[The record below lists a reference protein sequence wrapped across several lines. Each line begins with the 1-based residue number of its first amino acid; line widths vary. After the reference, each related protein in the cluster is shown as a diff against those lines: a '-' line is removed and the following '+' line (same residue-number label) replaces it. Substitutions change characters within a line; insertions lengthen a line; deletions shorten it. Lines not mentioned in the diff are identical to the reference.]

1 MIPPYLILLIS
12 FTACLVLTP
21 VVRHVARRRDWV
33 AYPVKDRWHETPTA
47 LMGGIAI
54 YLAMAVPLFFMAD
67 VKGVWA
73 PFIGGAPI
81 GSVPPI
87 DAAIGVG
94 ATLMFIL
101 GWVDDLWRI
110 KPHAKLIGQ
119 ILAASLMAFLGFR
132 LHWFASLTL
141 DTLVTLFWIVGITN
155 AVNLIDNMDGLCA
168 GIGSIAA
175 LYFGVLFSASGTGA
189 GLPSAL
195 LLAGALAAFL
205 VYNVRPASIF
215 MGDCGSLVI
224 GFTLAMLG
232 IQYTASATLP
242 PMALYGVPV
251 MVLMVP
257 ILDTTLVTLIRILS
271 GRKAST
277 GGRDHTSHRLVLMG
291 FSQGSAVLFLYGV
304 GVISGIAA
312 VVVNTSDSLTSPAVI
327 IPLGLSILL
336 MGIYMAQLRVYEE
349 KEFSVLRNHA
359 YTPILLELTYKRQ
372 IVLVILDFCLI
383 AFAYYLSYRLRFS
396 DAEFS
401 FYFRTFLLSLPAI
414 IACKFVAFFFV
425 GIYRGF
431 WRFMSTDD
439 VFSFVKASTLATVLS
454 VVAVT
459 YLFRFQDFSKGIFV
473 IDWLLTTGLLLGT
486 RGSFRIALDFM
497 SRRTLAGEK
506 ALIYGAGRG
515 GEILLREIVNNQVHR
530 IKPVGFIDDDAFKT
544 GKRLQGYPILGTF
557 ADAERLFAR
566 HAFGTVFVSFMDAP
580 ENDGAVDQVKS
591 FCKKHDITL
600 KRFSISLEE
609 VELDD

>member
-1 MIPPYLILLIS
+1 
-12 FTACLVLTP
+12 
-21 VVRHVARRRDWV
+21 
-33 AYPVKDRWHETPTA
+33 
-47 LMGGIAI
+47 
-54 YLAMAVPLFFMAD
+54 
-67 VKGVWA
+67 
-73 PFIGGAPI
+73 
-81 GSVPPI
+81 
-87 DAAIGVG
+87 
-94 ATLMFIL
+94 
-101 GWVDDLWRI
+101 
-110 KPHAKLIGQ
+110 
-119 ILAASLMAFLGFR
+119 
-132 LHWFASLTL
+132 
-141 DTLVTLFWIVGITN
+141 
-155 AVNLIDNMDGLCA
+155 
-168 GIGSIAA
+168 
-175 LYFGVLFSASGTGA
+175 
-189 GLPSAL
+189 
-195 LLAGALAAFL
+195 
-205 VYNVRPASIF
+205 
-215 MGDCGSLVI
+215 
-224 GFTLAMLG
+224 
-232 IQYTASATLP
+232 
-242 PMALYGVPV
+242 
-251 MVLMVP
+251 
-257 ILDTTLVTLIRILS
+257 
-271 GRKAST
+271 
-277 GGRDHTSHRLVLMG
+277 
-291 FSQGSAVLFLYGV
+291 
-304 GVISGIAA
+304 
-312 VVVNTSDSLTSPAVI
+312 VVNTSDSLTSPAVI